1 MSYVRTGKRR
11 YAVHVHREN
20 AADVVMDPA
29 PGYDDHIPHDLV
41 HLFVE
46 TYWGLR
52 DGIFGQLAVGG
63 DAQTFIDPVGSMR
76 ERRRMKA
83 KNRLSG
89 SEIGRSELLAGLVQ
103 HAWQLRHSSAGDAA
117 AAGCGPAGRGRCR
130 RGRCRGGGPRP
141 ARPELAR
148 DSRRRPAA
156 ARLAVAR
163 TPYPVRVVT
172 VVVGLRGGASGL
184 GLAGAAAFLALV
196 SCLAFLVFFFSSL
209 GELGLELLESSGS
222 GRRRRWPGRA
232 CSRST

>member
-46 TYWGLR
+46 THWGLR

-103 HAWQLRHSSAGDAA
+103 HAWQLRHGSAVTPLPPDAA
-117 AAGCGPAGRGRCR
+117 QRAGVGADEVVTAVEALDR
-130 RGRCRGGGPRP
+130 
-141 ARPELAR
+141 LAR
-148 DSRRRPAA
+148 SWHALPVGGRLRLAWPWPERRTRRP
-156 ARLAVAR
+156 RVSD
-163 TPYPVRVVT
+163 RVV
-172 VVVGLRGGASGL
+172 
-184 GLAGAAAFLALV
+184 
-196 SCLAFLVFFFSSL
+196 
-209 GELGLELLESSGS
+209 
-222 GRRRRWPGRA
+222 RA
-232 CSRST
+232 

>member
-46 TYWGLR
+46 THWGLR

-103 HAWQLRHSSAGDAA
+103 HAWQLRHGSAVTPLPPDAA
-117 AAGCGPAGRGRCR
+117 QRAGVGADEVVTAVEALDR
-130 RGRCRGGGPRP
+130 
-141 ARPELAR
+141 LAR
-148 DSRRRPAA
+148 SWHALPVGGRL
-156 ARLAVAR
+156 RLAWPWPERR
-163 TPYPVRVVT
+163 TRRVVT
-172 VVVGLRGGASGL
+172 VDV
-184 GLAGAAAFLALV
+184 
-196 SCLAFLVFFFSSL
+196 
-209 GELGLELLESSGS
+209 LELLVTTPCRVRRPSWPWRAAWSSWS
-222 GRRRRWPGRA
+222 SSSRA
-232 CSRST
+232 W

>member
-1 MSYVRTGKRR
+1 MNGVHVSCVRTGKRR

-46 TYWGLR
+46 THWGLR

-103 HAWQLRHSSAGDAA
+103 HAWQLRHGRAVTPLPPDAA
-117 AAGCGPAGRGRCR
+117 QRADNCRCR
-130 RGRCRGGGPRP
+130 QPRT
-141 ARPELAR
+141 
-148 DSRRRPAA
+148 RR
-156 ARLAVAR
+156 
-163 TPYPVRVVT
+163 T
-172 VVVGLRGGASGL
+172 
-184 GLAGAAAFLALV
+184 
-196 SCLAFLVFFFSSL
+196 
-209 GELGLELLESSGS
+209 
-222 GRRRRWPGRA
+222 
-232 CSRST
+232 